1 VSFLWGFSILKHC
14 LNYKK
19 TKKKRK
25 MHELFSDCFRKRFK
39 ASGMLKTSTAS
50 ASAGCPR
57 HNCHVVSKGKNCFGY
72 SIFIVGVVTSFG
84 STSGFFLSLKI
95 YCTLLFIPVVSRRL
109 QTFDLMRSLWV

>member
-1 VSFLWGFSILKHC
+1 MGFFNFKTLPK
-14 LNYKK
+14 LQK

-72 SIFIVGVVTSFG
+72 SIFFVGVVTSFG
-84 STSGFFLSLKI
+84 STSGIFLSLKI

-109 QTFDLMRSLWV
+109 QPSDLKRSLWV